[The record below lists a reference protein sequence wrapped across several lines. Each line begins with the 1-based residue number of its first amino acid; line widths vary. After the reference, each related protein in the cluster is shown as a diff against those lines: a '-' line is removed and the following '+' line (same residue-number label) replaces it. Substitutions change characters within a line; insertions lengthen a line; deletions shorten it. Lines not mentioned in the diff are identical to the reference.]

1 MRRPPVSTR
10 TTTLVPYTT
19 LCRSGLQRESLA
31 QRGHPL
37 NHKLRGLEDLVGLR
51 ARRRADDDFRP
62 ELVFAG
68 QAVTGDAGGQR
79 RLGVFAGNLAIGAG
93 EAAAIIVLADE
104 GERTRVGWGRSGLE
118 VVDVRGGRLVN
129 KT

>member
-68 QAVTGDAGGQR
+68 QAVKGDAGGQR
-79 RLGVFAGNLAIGAG
+79 RLGVFAGNLDIGAG
-93 EAAAIIVLADE
+93 EAATIIDLAAEAEDVDPDKKNRKSGGE
-104 GERTRVGWGRSGLE
+104 GKSG
-118 VVDVRGGRLVN
+118 GGRV
-129 KT
+129 